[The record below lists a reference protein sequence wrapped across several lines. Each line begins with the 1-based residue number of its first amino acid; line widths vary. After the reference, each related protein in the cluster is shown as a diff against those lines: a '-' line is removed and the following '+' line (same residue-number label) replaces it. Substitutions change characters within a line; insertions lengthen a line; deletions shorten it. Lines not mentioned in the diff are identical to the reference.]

1 LDPDEQAFIV
11 NLANKRHNQFISEAL
26 VLGLLDRQRELL
38 WVQIDR
44 GAAGRAERESRVVL
58 RQGLEDLQRSGAQLP
73 EVRTIKEEGTTGVF
87 SGERCRRYRILA
99 THVLGGRAEVAQVY
113 DLPGEAMRENALTGE
128 VPRALIIRIDGPI
141 DPQLEH
147 FVQRQIS
154 RAVAAGNNLLIF
166 EIDSPGG
173 YLSSSET
180 LALTISDL
188 KDRKVHAVAWI
199 PREAYSGAAIIAL
212 GCDEIYL
219 RPDAMFGDAE
229 PIELKPGGAFERAPE
244 KLVSP
249 LAKRLESLA
258 ELKGRPPALAGAM
271 ADKDLRVFQVT
282 DKQTAKIWYLSEV
295 EIQAS
300 NDQWI
305 QGPPVPECEGNRLL
319 TVTGRRAHEL
329 HLAEPPA
336 NDFDDLKSRLGIP
349 TTTQVPVSEQTWVDS
364 LIFTLNHPAMTGLL
378 LFVGFL
384 CIYFEAHFPVGI
396 FGIAS
401 VLCFVLFFWSRFL
414 GGTAGWL
421 EVLLFLVGAG
431 CLALELLVLPGFG
444 VFGITGILLCLFSL
458 IMAMQTTIIPLT
470 SGGAGGLAGSIGTL
484 AGAFVGVFAIAALV
498 GKYLPSIPFLNQMV
512 LTPPGFN
519 PEDLGPRLHPDLAGE
534 PRNTALERDRSL
546 IGRTGTAVTLLRP
559 AGRAQIGD
567 EYVDVVSEGVFIPQ
581 GRRIEVIDVVG
592 MRVVVR
598 EVEQG

>member
-1 LDPDEQAFIV
+1 MNSQSSWRARGAGKLVLATALCAAAWSVTAGRTWADDAVEDARAERPETIGQFLTLPSTIDDVALGRVNRAALALQARAQEEKKRGVLVLEVTPGSSPFHQVRGLARFLASDLPQLRTVAWIPKTVTGSHAVLALACQEIALAPDAELGDISLGKPLDPDEQAFIV

-282 DKQTAKIWYLSEV
+282 DKQTAKIWYL
-295 EIQAS
+295 
-300 NDQWI
+300 
-305 QGPPVPECEGNRLL
+305 
-319 TVTGRRAHEL
+319 
-329 HLAEPPA
+329 
-336 NDFDDLKSRLGIP
+336 
-349 TTTQVPVSEQTWVDS
+349 
-364 LIFTLNHPAMTGLL
+364 
-378 LFVGFL
+378 
-384 CIYFEAHFPVGI
+384 
-396 FGIAS
+396 
-401 VLCFVLFFWSRFL
+401 
-414 GGTAGWL
+414 
-421 EVLLFLVGAG
+421 
-431 CLALELLVLPGFG
+431 
-444 VFGITGILLCLFSL
+444 
-458 IMAMQTTIIPLT
+458 
-470 SGGAGGLAGSIGTL
+470 
-484 AGAFVGVFAIAALV
+484 
-498 GKYLPSIPFLNQMV
+498 
-512 LTPPGFN
+512 
-519 PEDLGPRLHPDLAGE
+519 
-534 PRNTALERDRSL
+534 
-546 IGRTGTAVTLLRP
+546 
-559 AGRAQIGD
+559 
-567 EYVDVVSEGVFIPQ
+567 
-581 GRRIEVIDVVG
+581 
-592 MRVVVR
+592 
-598 EVEQG
+598 